1 MLNLKKPLVFFDL
14 ETTGINVTQ
23 DRIVE
28 ASFIK
33 MNPNGRQAEK
43 TLRLNPEQPIPTES
57 SMIHGIYDQDVRD
70 APTFGSVARELYQ
83 FLEGCDLG
91 GFNLIR
97 FDVPVL
103 IESFARENIEFDI
116 GSRKLVDAQKIFF
129 LMEKRTLSAAYQF
142 YCGKTLEGAHGAAA
156 DTQATLEVLQA
167 QVERYQNQPVV
178 DTKGNELGVIRN
190 DVNALHQVSAAN
202 MVDLAGRMS
211 FNEEGVEVFNFGK
224 HKNKPVAEVLA
235 KESNFYDWMMKG
247 DFPQDTKR
255 RLTEIRLRSMKSRL

>member
-1 MLNLKKPLVFFDL
+1 MLNLKKPLVIFDL

-33 MNPNGRQAEK
+33 VMPSGRHVEN
-43 TLRLNPEQPIPTES
+43 TMRLNPEQPIPIES
-57 SMIHGIYDQDVRD
+57 SMIHGIYDRDVKD

-83 FLEGCDLG
+83 FLEGCDLA

-103 IESFARENIEFDI
+103 IEAFAREGIEFDI

-129 LMEKRTLSAAYQF
+129 MMEKRTLSAAYEF
-142 YCGKTLEGAHGAAA
+142 YCNKTLEGAHGAAA

-167 QVERYQNQPVV
+167 QVERYANRPVT
-178 DTKGNELGVIRN
+178 DMKGNEVGVIRN

-211 FNEEGVEVFNFGK
+211 LNEEGVEVFNFGK
-224 HKNKPVAEVLA
+224 HKNKPVAEVLE
-235 KESNFYDWMMKG
+235 KEANFYDWMMKG

-255 RLTEIRLRSMKSRL
+255 RLTEIRLRSMRSRT